1 MATNDISATSSGRK
15 SSREFTL
22 FGFFLRL
29 LCALVLVLATYNP
42 TGFSVYHWIRD
53 SIAEGTLGPEHFLAG
68 IVLLIGWSILWIAT
82 WQALNTF
89 GVVLA
94 ALALGALV
102 WVLVDQGILMADSTS
117 MITWISLVCLA
128 VLLAI
133 GLSWAHIWRRMTGQV
148 ELAENE

>member
-1 MATNDISATSSGRK
+1 MATNDVTAASSGK
-15 SSREFTL
+15 KTAREFTF
-22 FGFFLRL
+22 FGFLLRL
-29 LCALVLVLATYNP
+29 ACALLLVLATYNP
-42 TGFSVYHWIRD
+42 TGYSAFHWIRD
-53 SIAEGTLGPEHFLAG
+53 SVAEGNLGPEHFLAG
-68 IVLLIGWSILWIAT
+68 VVLLIGWSILWIAT

-148 ELAENE
+148 EMAEHD